1 MDGKS
6 SAQAFR
12 AQLVVPEQRQMYDY
26 WQELAGETAI
36 PCRADFNPAK
46 LPRLLPGISL
56 IDVKGDIESCSV
68 RLAGTRLREIYDR
81 EVTGMLVG
89 EMPPAN
95 KRDYWLAAYHR
106 TINDALP
113 TQGVL
118 RGPMVNKE
126 HVVQYWLKLP
136 LRTSSNSVGMVLCYD
151 HFVPASEILHEE
163 ESKIS
168 IAS

>member
-1 MDGKS
+1 VDGKS

-12 AQLVVPEQRQMYDY
+12 AQLVVPEQRQLYDY
-26 WQELAGETAI
+26 WAELAGENAM
-36 PCRADFNPAK
+36 PARAEFNPAK

-56 IDVKGDIESCSV
+56 IDVKDKIENCNV
-68 RLAGTRLREIYDR
+68 RLAGTRLREIYER
-81 EVTGMLVG
+81 EITGMLVG
-89 EMPPAN
+89 EMPPLT
-95 KRDYWLAAYHR
+95 KQDYWLAAYRR
-106 TINDALP
+106 TIEEALP

-136 LRTSSNSVGMVLCYD
+136 LRTSYDTVGMVLCYD
-151 HFVPASEILHEE
+151 HFVPASEIMHDDEAR
-163 ESKIS
+163 IS